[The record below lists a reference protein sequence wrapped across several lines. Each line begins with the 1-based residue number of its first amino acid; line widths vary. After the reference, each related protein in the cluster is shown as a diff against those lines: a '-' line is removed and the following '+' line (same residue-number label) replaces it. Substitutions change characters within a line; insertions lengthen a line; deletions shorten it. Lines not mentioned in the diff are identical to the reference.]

1 MPMTLPAN
9 IDEYQLHL
17 FSPKDEMERQR
28 LPAEMQGRL
37 LRLRSLYAFWL
48 NFPSKTTRE
57 MVEQELQQHKDISR
71 ATAYNDVKLV
81 KVLMGNLERE
91 SKEWQRHV
99 FNRRSEE
106 IYRTAMRMKDLKT
119 AERANADYAKFN
131 RLDRDDEERM
141 DWSQIVP
148 HVIEPTD
155 DPTVIGIAPVKGLRE
170 KIRKLRRRFSADIE
184 DADFIEMDNEDE
196 DGTDTAKDISQ

>member
-1 MPMTLPAN
+1 MPMNLPTN
-9 IDEYQLHL
+9 LDEYQLHL

-28 LPAEMQGRL
+28 LPQELQGRL
-37 LRLRSLYAFWL
+37 LRLRALYTFWL

-57 MVEQELQQHKDISR
+57 MVDQSMQQHPGLSR
-71 ATAYNDVKLV
+71 STAYEDVKLV
-81 KVLMGNLERE
+81 KVLMGNLEQE

-99 FNRRSEE
+99 FNQRTEE
-106 IYRTAMRMKDLKT
+106 VYRAAMRSKDLKT

-131 RLDRDDEERM
+131 RLDRDDEERL

-155 DPTVIGIAPVKGLRE
+155 DPTVIGIAPVKGLRD
-170 KIRKLRRRFSADIE
+170 KIRKLRRRFSADIQ
-184 DADFIEMDNEDE
+184 DADFVEMDKED
-196 DGTDTAKDISQ
+196 DGTEKAKDISQ